1 MTAQPEHVQ
10 PETVQRD
17 PVVTKFRDEIG
28 DLDRQLVAIVNKR
41 LRVVA
46 ALRSYK
52 EANGIPFFDPARE
65 EWMLRY
71 LTRANSGP
79 LSGNG
84 LAELYAHVLELTKR
98 EITAE

>member
-46 ALRSYK
+46 ALRGYK

-79 LSGNG
+79 ISSEG
-84 LAELYAHVLELTKR
+84 LAELYAHILELTKR